1 MTVRKVTLENG
12 KYAIQFD
19 EYTGKLEVFRHGSL
33 WGKETGNKFLLC
45 MMQRIE
51 ELQDKEEELT
61 KKLDEAV
68 ELIEGC
74 TDVMDNVHLGDT
86 EIYQEAS
93 DFAWNHN
100 KQL

>member
-12 KYAIQFD
+12 KYAIEFD

-51 ELQDKEEELT
+51 ELQEKEEELN
-61 KKLDEAV
+61 KKLNEAV
-68 ELIEGC
+68 SLLDDAHTVMGDSHC
-74 TDVMDNVHLGDT
+74 YDNDVYS
-86 EIYQEAS
+86 EIDSFIY
-93 DFAWNHN
+93 NHN
-100 KQL
+100 KQR